1 MEMHNP
7 PHPGEILKEDYL
19 VPLGLS
25 ITAAA
30 SALGVTRQALS
41 ALVNG
46 RGGVSPE
53 MAIRLS
59 KALNT
64 SPQLWLNLQ
73 QQFDLWQAQQRADE
87 IHVESLVPRAA

>member
-1 MEMHNP
+1 MEMYDP

-19 VPLGLS
+19 VPLELS
-25 ITAAA
+25 ITETA

-41 ALVNG
+41 ALING

-59 KALNT
+59 KAFNT

-73 QQFDLWQAQQRADE
+73 QQFDLWQAQQKADE
-87 IHVESLVPRAA
+87 IHVKALTPRAA